1 MYFDE
6 LDLNDN
12 VLDALYDMR
21 FETCTP
27 VQEQCI
33 PEILKGNDLLGVAQ
47 TGTGKTAA
55 YLLPILSKLDDG
67 GYPKDAINCVIMSPT
82 RELAQQIDQAMQGF
96 GYYLNDVSSV
106 AIYGGNDGNRYDQE
120 LKSLSLG
127 ADVVI
132 ATPGRL
138 ISHISMGNADFS
150 RVSFFVLDEAD
161 RMLDMGFSEDIKKIA
176 QLLPPTCQT
185 IMFSATMPDKIEELA
200 KTLLKNPVVV
210 KLAVSKPAEKI
221 KQTAYVCYETQKLGI
236 IQDIFKQGDLKRV
249 IIFSGKKQK
258 VKAINRALMRMHVN
272 SGEMHSDLDQAERD
286 QMLYKF
292 KSGQIDVLVATDI
305 LARGIDIDDI
315 AMVINF
321 DVPHDAE
328 DYVHRIGRTA
338 RADRDGVAITFI
350 NEEDVHFFKQIEKLL
365 EKEVEKLPLPEELGE
380 GPEYKE
386 GRAQRTSAKS
396 RRRKDRDATSHK
408 RKPRRTENERK
419 EKQPKDKQPQDKQ
432 PQEKQTAEAA
442 EGSNTK
448 SAPVT
453 AEDHSTENAQQ
464 QEQRK
469 PRRRRG
475 NSKPRQSEAD
485 HQDQPTGDADNASNN
500 ASVNTSVKADNAS
513 ESSDNASENRSRRNG
528 NKTRQGKGKQN
539 NVQEGDKQESNAQQG
554 KAQQSNKTGKGNDK
568 QQAKQGK
575 QANGQQAKQGDKQP
589 AKQGKQANGQQA
601 KQGDKQPAKQGK
613 QANGQ
618 QAKQGDK
625 QPAKKRSRK
634 PRQQRSE
641 QESLPVSTKYA
652 KTAGMSPVVNPSQ
665 DSGLK
670 SLLKKPL
677 KWLKKLGK

>member
-33 PEILKGNDLLGVAQ
+33 PEILAGKDVLGVAQ

-55 YLLPILSKLDDG
+55 YLLPVLSKLDDG

-120 LKSLSLG
+120 LKSLTLG

-150 RVSFFVLDEAD
+150 KVSFFILDEAD

-185 IMFSATMPDKIEELA
+185 IMFSATMPDKIEDLA
-200 KTLLKNPVVV
+200 KTLLKDPVII

-221 KQTAYVCYETQKLGI
+221 KQSAYVCYETQKLGI

-258 VKAINRALMRMHVN
+258 VKAINRALQRMHVN

-305 LARGIDIDDI
+305 VARGIDIDDI

-350 NEEDVHFFKQIEKLL
+350 NEEDVHYFKQIEKLL
-365 EKEVEKLPLPEELGE
+365 EKEVEKTPLPEELGE

-386 GRAQRTSAKS
+386 GRGQRTTAKS
-396 RRRKDRDATSHK
+396 RRRKNRDATAHK
-408 RKPRRTENERK
+408 RKPRNNENERK
-419 EKQPKDKQPQDKQ
+419 PKQPKEPKEATQAENAPKQ
-432 PQEKQTAEAA
+432 EAA
-442 EGSNTK
+442 
-448 SAPVT
+448 V
-453 AEDHSTENAQQ
+453 ENKADEKKQN
-464 QEQRK
+464 
-469 PRRRRG
+469 RRRQPRNKSGNEGENNAKAGNNAGNGKDAKAG
-475 NSKPRQSEAD
+475 NSKDGKAGNRRDTKATNNNKDSKAGNAKEA
-485 HQDQPTGDADNASNN
+485 
-500 ASVNTSVKADNAS
+500 KAGNGKEAK
-513 ESSDNASENRSRRNG
+513 AGNG
-528 NKTRQGKGKQN
+528 NKQRHK
-539 NVQEGDKQESNAQQG
+539 
-554 KAQQSNKTGKGNDK
+554 
-568 QQAKQGK
+568 
-575 QANGQQAKQGDKQP
+575 
-589 AKQGKQANGQQA
+589 
-601 KQGDKQPAKQGK
+601 
-613 QANGQ
+613 
-618 QAKQGDK
+618 
-625 QPAKKRSRK
+625 K
-634 PRQQRSE
+634 PRQPKKE
-641 QESLPVSTKYA
+641 GEAAPMASTKYS
-652 KTAGMSPVVNPSQ
+652 KTAGMSPVVNPSK
-665 DSGLK
+665 DSTLK
-670 SLLKKPL
+670 QILKKPL
-677 KWLKKLGK
+677 SWIKKLGK